1 MNSPRCLSHYLTVL
15 CLLLLLFTGCGG
27 CGDQQSAGPEIAFK
41 HQDNTVRIRL
51 PAEPTAL
58 NPYLSTQGY
67 SRYITELMF
76 QSLVDFDPETLE
88 LLPLLATAD
97 PVIETIDLDGRE
109 VVDYTYEI
117 RPEARWDNGSPIT
130 AADLAFT
137 LKCIFNPAVNAAP
150 YRGFYDMIESFTP
163 DPANERRFTIRT
175 NRPYILTEPA
185 LGSLGPYPA
194 YRYDPEGL
202 LSGIEVNDLLAAKEG
217 DPILADE
224 RLTRFA
230 ELMNSADYARE
241 GTIVGG
247 SGPYHLVSWST
258 GERVI
263 LERKKDWWG
272 DQLDN
277 KLLKAYPDTV
287 IFEIIPDQV
296 TASNALKDEQLDVAI
311 ELDIEQFMAMRD
323 NAFVTER
330 YDLVT
335 EEAYNYY
342 FISINEDKPALSDPT
357 TRRAL
362 AHVLDIDALIED
374 IYQGMA
380 TRLNGPFLPSKPYYD
395 TSLEPIAFDPDRAAT
410 LLTEA
415 GWTDSDGDGVLDRQ
429 MDGRKVNLEIEFL
442 AFTGSSFSEKLALF
456 IQDGARQAGIK
467 VNIISQEASTAFADV
482 KNGDYDLFGAGF
494 GSEPLPDDPYQV
506 WSTASFPPN
515 GSNRSRFGNAESDS
529 LINRIRTTLDPAE
542 RAPLYKKFQRMVYDD
557 QPMIFLFVPQVRLAI
572 SKRFDY
578 KTTSLT
584 PGVKVNMMR
593 RRE

>member
-1 MNSPRCLSHYLTVL
+1 MHTPHHLSHYLTAF
-15 CLLLLLFTGCGG
+15 CLLLLLLTGCGG
-27 CGDQQSAGPEIAFK
+27 CTEQEPEGPKIAFK
-41 HQDNTVRIRL
+41 HQDNTVRVRL

-67 SRYITELMF
+67 SRYVTDLMF
-76 QSLVDFDPETLE
+76 QSLTDFDPETLE
-88 LLPLLATAD
+88 LLPLLATAA
-97 PVIETIDLDGRE
+97 PVIEEIDLAGRQ

-117 RPEARWDNGSPIT
+117 RPEAAWDNGSPVT
-130 AADLAFT
+130 SADLAFT

-150 YRGFYDMIESFTP
+150 YRGFYDMIEAFTP

-175 NRPYILTEPA
+175 NRPYILTEAA
-185 LGSLGPYPA
+185 LGSLIPYPA
-194 YRYDPEGL
+194 YRYDPD
-202 LSGIEVNDLLAAKEG
+202 GIMGEIEINDLLAAKEG
-217 DPILADE
+217 DPVLADE

-230 ELMNSADYARE
+230 ELMNGADYSRE
-241 GTIVGG
+241 NTVVGG
-247 SGPYHLVSWST
+247 SGPYRLLSWST
-258 GERVI
+258 GERVM

-296 TASNALKDEQLDVAI
+296 TASNALKDEQLDVAL
-311 ELDIEQFMAMRD
+311 ELDIEQFVAMRD

-342 FISINEDKPALSDPT
+342 FININEEKPALSDPK

-362 AHVLDIDALIED
+362 AHLLDIDAIVDEV
-374 IYQGMA
+374 YEGMA
-380 TRLNGPFLPSKPYYD
+380 TRINGPFLPSKPYYD
-395 TSLEPIAFDPDRAAT
+395 TSLEPLSFDADLADK
-410 LLTEA
+410 LLAEA
-415 GWTDSDGDGVLDRQ
+415 GWADSDGDGTLDRQ
-429 MDGRKVNLEIEFL
+429 MDGRQVNLELDFL
-442 AFTGSSFSEKLALF
+442 AFTGSSFSQKLALY
-456 IQDGARQAGIK
+456 IQDGARQAGVKI
-467 VNIISQEASTAFADV
+467 NIVSQEARTAFADV
-482 KNGDYDLFGAGF
+482 VAGNYDLFGAGF
-494 GSEPLPDDPYQV
+494 GSEPLPDDPYQL

-529 LINRIRTTLDPAE
+529 LINQIRTTLDPAE

-557 QPMIFLFVPQVRLAI
+557 QPMIFLFVPQVRLAV

-578 KTTSLT
+578 ETTSLT
-584 PGVKVNMMR
+584 PGVQVKMMR